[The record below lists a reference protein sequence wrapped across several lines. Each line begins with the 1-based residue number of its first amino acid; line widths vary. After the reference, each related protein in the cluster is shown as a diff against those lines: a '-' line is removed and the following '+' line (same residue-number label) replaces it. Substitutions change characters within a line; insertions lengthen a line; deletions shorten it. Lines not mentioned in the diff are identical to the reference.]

1 MSTRKREP
9 ATAKRYPTD
18 ISTGPI
24 GSAKLREPAT
34 DAELAKVP
42 QIKPDDLRSERGEA
56 TKSTP

>member
-1 MSTRKREP
+1 MNSRKREP

-34 DAELAKVP
+34 PGELAKVP
-42 QIKPDDLRSERGEA
+42 EIKPNDLRPERGEV